1 MAKDRNEKNNP
12 RASAMRE
19 SGRERERQQEQGGER
34 ASRGGRMGTGTME
47 KMRDRSQEQALR
59 ARQEQGRS
67 NVMQTMGNL
76 GQDTGS
82 LARQAL
88 SSPFSF
94 MRRFSEEMD
103 RLFEDF
109 GFGRGWMSPAM
120 GEMSPSG
127 FRELGRAA
135 WTPQVEVFRRGDQ
148 LVIRCDL
155 PGMRKED
162 VRVDLQHDQLVIQGQ
177 RTWEN
182 EEDREG
188 VMRSERHYGSFYR
201 AIPLPEGV
209 RAEDA
214 RANYKDGVLEISL
227 PAPEERPR
235 GRRVQI
241 D

>member
-1 MAKDRNEKNNP
+1 MAKDRNERNTR
-12 RASAMRE
+12 RASATRE
-19 SGRERERQQEQGGER
+19 SGRERERG
-34 ASRGGRMGTGTME
+34 S
-47 KMRDRSQEQALR
+47 MRHREE
-59 ARQEQGRS
+59 EQGRERPM
-67 NVMQTMGNL
+67 MQR
-76 GQDTGS
+76 QDTGS

-88 SSPFSF
+88 ASPFSF

-109 GFGRGWMSPAM
+109 GFGRGWMSPSM
-120 GEMSPSG
+120 GGMSPSG

-135 WTPQVEVFRRGDQ
+135 WSPQVEVFRRGEE
-148 LVIRCDL
+148 LVVRADL

-162 VRVDLQHDQLVIQGQ
+162 VRVDIAQDHLVLQGERSWQ
-177 RTWEN
+177 N

-201 AIPLPEGV
+201 TIPLPEGV

-214 RANYKDGVLEISL
+214 RASYKDGVLEISM
-227 PAPEERPR
+227 PAPEERQR
-235 GRRVQI
+235 GHRVKI

>member
-1 MAKDRNEKNNP
+1 MAKYRNDRNNP
-12 RASAMRE
+12 PRSSRGTRTGMSTRTMENRGDRPRE
-19 SGRERERQQEQGGER
+19 EGEQGPQGHRRTEMTQ
-34 ASRGGRMGTGTME
+34 AMG
-47 KMRDRSQEQALR
+47 S
-59 ARQEQGRS
+59 
-67 NVMQTMGNL
+67 L

-109 GFGRGWMSPAM
+109 GFGRGWMSPSM

-135 WTPQVEVFRRGDQ
+135 WTPQVEVFRRGDE
-148 LVIRCDL
+148 LVVRCDL

-162 VRVDLQHDQLVIQGQ
+162 VRVDIQQDQLVLQGE
-177 RTWEN
+177 RTWQNEN
-182 EEDREG
+182 DREG

-201 AIPLPEGV
+201 VIPLPEGV

-214 RANYKDGVLEISL
+214 RAAYKDGVLEISL

-235 GRRVQI
+235 GHRVQI

>member
-12 RASAMRE
+12 RASALRG
-19 SGRERERQQEQGGER
+19 SGRDRDRGMEIHDRTEEQG
-34 ASRGGRMGTGTME
+34 RGTKTME
-47 KMRDRSQEQALR
+47 PARNR
-59 ARQEQGRS
+59 AREQEQGRS
-67 NVMQTMGNL
+67 QMTQTMGHL
-76 GQDTGS
+76 GHETGS

-88 SSPFSF
+88 ASPFSF
-94 MRRFSEEMD
+94 MRRFTEEMD

-109 GFGRGWMSPAM
+109 GFGRGWLSPSM

-135 WTPQVEVFRRGDQ
+135 WTPQVEVFRRGDE

-162 VRVDLQHDQLVIQGQ
+162 VRVDVQNDQLVIQGQ
-177 RTWEN
+177 RAWEN
-182 EEDREG
+182 EDEREG
-188 VMRSERHYGSFYR
+188 MMRSERHYGSFHR
-201 AIPLPEGV
+201 VLPLPEGV

-214 RANYKDGVLEISL
+214 RASYKDGVLEISV
-227 PAPEERPR
+227 PAPKEQPR
-235 GRRVQI
+235 GHRVQI